1 MLHLVTNFTK
11 KSFKNYS
18 MEEELK
24 FNDVN
29 IIYGINGRGKTSF
42 ARGIKEEIEK
52 EERDNLRYFYSDY
65 IDELLLLEDSN
76 KFKGVKATFGEKDVK
91 LENEITE
98 LNKQIIDISNTKEN
112 LSERRKGLRQKINE
126 IHKSRKGNLKI
137 PVKASNKSIEEVI
150 ELYQKNL
157 ETAKKIEPDLN
168 QLKNYLGDEEVLR
181 NKYTRIYEINI
192 PNLTIKKYDIDKI
205 VEIVQKDYSDIK
217 IPSHE
222 IVEWLK
228 KGVNI
233 HDTADST
240 CKFCGN
246 KFDYNNIKKKVEMYL
261 SNEKQNDSNYLINI
275 KKSIELLLKNYE
287 QYISNIEQNDFL
299 INELEIKRTEEN
311 LKEQLIEIIKILNKK
326 IDDME
331 TENLKFP
338 VNDYTILMDKLT
350 NIEKNFEEKKK
361 LKLKDLN
368 KKIDNITTI
377 VTGSIGLEILENQTI
392 KEELSNIKEEEEEYR
407 KQEKLNTE
415 INLEIA
421 RLRENQSDYNDFKL
435 FLNSV
440 FESINLH
447 IRLKS
452 DETNKNYY
460 LYHPIEEIVLSVKDI
475 SEGEKNLLAFLF
487 FYFEL
492 FEDDNQS
499 NIKSNITT
507 LIIDDPIN
515 SFDEANR
522 FYVLELIKN
531 LIKNK
536 FDQIFLFT
544 HSWNDFCDI
553 TYGLNGKKYNFYE
566 VHKDYQGYSYLEKI
580 KKGQTPYKK
589 LFQEI
594 YKVSTKKQEDITDDD
609 CYYYHSINSIRRVF
623 EEFLSFKLKNNSLPQ
638 KSNQS
643 EMEEV
648 YRIMTGRKMGET
660 KKIKLGA
667 FLTNINV
674 LSHQPYRAIDVINS
688 AKFLMKYIEDVDK
701 VHFNAMKD

>member
-1 MLHLVTNFTK
+1 M
-11 KSFKNYS
+11 
-18 MEEELK
+18 
-24 FNDVN
+24 
-29 IIYGINGRGKTSF
+29 
-42 ARGIKEEIEK
+42 
-52 EERDNLRYFYSDY
+52 
-65 IDELLLLEDSN
+65 
-76 KFKGVKATFGEKDVK
+76 
-91 LENEITE
+91 
-98 LNKQIIDISNTKEN
+98 
-112 LSERRKGLRQKINE
+112 
-126 IHKSRKGNLKI
+126 
-137 PVKASNKSIEEVI
+137 
-150 ELYQKNL
+150 
-157 ETAKKIEPDLN
+157 
-168 QLKNYLGDEEVLR
+168 R

-460 LYHPIEEIVLSVKDI
+460 LYHPIEEIVLGVKDI

-544 HSWNDFCDI
+544 HSWNDF
-553 TYGLNGKKYNFYE
+553 
-566 VHKDYQGYSYLEKI
+566 
-580 KKGQTPYKK
+580 
-589 LFQEI
+589 
-594 YKVSTKKQEDITDDD
+594 
-609 CYYYHSINSIRRVF
+609 
-623 EEFLSFKLKNNSLPQ
+623 
-638 KSNQS
+638 
-643 EMEEV
+643 
-648 YRIMTGRKMGET
+648 
-660 KKIKLGA
+660 
-667 FLTNINV
+667 
-674 LSHQPYRAIDVINS
+674 
-688 AKFLMKYIEDVDK
+688 
-701 VHFNAMKD
+701 

>member
-1 MLHLVTNFTK
+1 MVHLVTNFTK

-52 EERDNLRYFYSDY
+52 EKRDNLRYFYSDY

-98 LNKQIIDISNTKEN
+98 LNKQIIDISDIKEN

-157 ETAKKIEPDLN
+157 ETATKIEPDLN

-181 NKYTRIYEINI
+181 NKHTRIYEINI
-192 PNLTIKKYDIDKI
+192 PDLTIKKYDVNKI

-233 HDTADST
+233 HDTEDST

-261 SNEKQNDSNYLINI
+261 SNEKQNDSNYLINT

-299 INELEIKRTEEN
+299 INELEIKRTEED

-338 VNDYTILMDKLT
+338 VNDYTILMNKLI
-350 NIEKNFEEKKK
+350 NIEKEFKEKKK
-361 LKLKDLN
+361 SKLEDLN

-407 KQEKLNTE
+407 KQEKLNTDR
-415 INLEIA
+415 I
-421 RLRENQSDYNDFKL
+421 
-435 FLNSV
+435 
-440 FESINLH
+440 
-447 IRLKS
+447 
-452 DETNKNYY
+452 
-460 LYHPIEEIVLSVKDI
+460 
-475 SEGEKNLLAFLF
+475 
-487 FYFEL
+487 
-492 FEDDNQS
+492 
-499 NIKSNITT
+499 
-507 LIIDDPIN
+507 LI
-515 SFDEANR
+515 
-522 FYVLELIKN
+522 
-531 LIKNK
+531 
-536 FDQIFLFT
+536 
-544 HSWNDFCDI
+544 
-553 TYGLNGKKYNFYE
+553 
-566 VHKDYQGYSYLEKI
+566 
-580 KKGQTPYKK
+580 
-589 LFQEI
+589 
-594 YKVSTKKQEDITDDD
+594 
-609 CYYYHSINSIRRVF
+609 
-623 EEFLSFKLKNNSLPQ
+623 
-638 KSNQS
+638 
-643 EMEEV
+643 
-648 YRIMTGRKMGET
+648 
-660 KKIKLGA
+660 
-667 FLTNINV
+667 
-674 LSHQPYRAIDVINS
+674 
-688 AKFLMKYIEDVDK
+688 
-701 VHFNAMKD
+701 